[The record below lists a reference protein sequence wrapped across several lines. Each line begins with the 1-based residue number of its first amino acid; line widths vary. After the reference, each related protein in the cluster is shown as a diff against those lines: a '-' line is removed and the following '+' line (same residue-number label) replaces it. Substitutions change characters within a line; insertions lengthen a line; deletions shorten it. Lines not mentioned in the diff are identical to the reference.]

1 MLNVYMEVY
10 DILEEKDF
18 IMNWVI
24 DYLYDVLWNNL
35 FIFCYFL
42 KIWMN
47 LNKMLLVILI
57 KVIFI

>member
-35 FIFCYFL
+35 FTFCYFL